1 MLTDFLLQVFV
12 LIFWVAGFYWIYR
25 VINVATAIYARINM
39 VDI

>member
-25 VINVATAIYARINM
+25 VCILLNPLRGDDT
-39 VDI
+39 